1 MKNSLIAGL
10 RGSIV
15 ILLLTLGCIGAIRLY
30 KTAVPQQVEHDTTNI
45 TQRDYAQERAKWES
59 QNVSVYE
66 ITASDPL
73 LRARMRVDR
82 ATGDIF
88 LLQVTARGE
97 PESVDGLNMP
107 ISGVTAAVFK
117 PYTIDALYD
126 AIGDAL
132 TGASVGNSSTNS
144 VSSADSTTNFRDYEV
159 QFDPNR
165 GYPVRFMEGLRTT
178 LSAQEITWR
187 TNVKDVQIKDFTIIR

>member
-1 MKNSLIAGL
+1 MKNTLIMGL
-10 RGSIV
+10 RGSIT
-15 ILLLTLGCIGAIRLY
+15 ILLLTLVCIGALRLY
-30 KTAVPQQVEHDTTNI
+30 KTAVPQQVEHDTVNI
-45 TQRDYAQERAKWES
+45 TQRDYSQERTKWEA

-82 ATGDIF
+82 VTGDIF

-97 PESVDGLNMP
+97 PESVDGLNLP
-107 ISGVTAAVFK
+107 ISGVTAAVYK

-132 TGASVGNSSTNS
+132 TGASAGNSSTNS
-144 VSSADSTTNFRDYEV
+144 ATNFRDYEV

-165 GYPVRFMEGLRTT
+165 GYPVRFMEGIRTT

-187 TNVKDVQIKDFTIIR
+187 TNVKDVQIKDFTIVR